1 MPVAMS
7 MSDRKLA
14 ALIYLFC
21 TAVYAATAG
30 PRLRQPSTDT
40 HFVYQAQSWLKKRLD
55 LGRTPPHQ
63 NDWAEVET
71 LKLADGNELTGH
83 FLRGQPGRF
92 RTLKGEL
99 RPTSDAEIASRS
111 RKYYVSFPPFPALAM
126 LPAVAIFGPRT
137 NDVLFNVLLAG
148 AVPAILYLLLRRQ
161 QVGLERGSALWL
173 TGLFAFG
180 SVFYFS
186 SVIGQVWFTAHIV
199 SLLLCALYLLCALP
213 PRWPILAGLLIG
225 ALYLTRPQMAAI
237 GLLYLFGLWQRANS
251 DEKPGR
257 WPVKEALL
265 YLLPCALLFALGGL
279 HNHVRFGR
287 LFEFGHSYLT
297 TMQAD
302 NIQRFGLMNYQYLP
316 RNLAAALCLLPKL
329 LPAPPYL
336 QVSYH
341 GLALW
346 FTTPALFYALWPE
359 KAALDPPRRGLA
371 AILAACIAPTALAG
385 LLYQN
390 DGYIQFGYRFSL
402 DFMLPAMLILSICRP
417 AAIKTWPF
425 RLLVLWGVI
434 VNLLGAITFGRAWQ
448 FYFNGFFP
456 VT

>member
-1 MPVAMS
+1 

-30 PRLRQPSTDT
+30 PRLQKPSTDT
-40 HFVYQAQSWLKKRLD
+40 HFVYQAQSWLAKRLD

-71 LKLADGNELTGH
+71 LKLTDGSQLTGH
-83 FLRGQPGRF
+83 FLRGQTARF
-92 RTLKGEL
+92 RTLRGEV
-99 RPTSDAEIASRS
+99 RSISDAEIASRE
-111 RKYYVSFPPFPALAM
+111 RKYYVSFPPFPAVAM

-137 NDVLFNVLLAG
+137 NDVLFTVLLAG

-161 QVGLERGSALWL
+161 QVGLPREPALWL

-199 SLLLCALYLLCALP
+199 SLLLCGLYLLCALP
-213 PRWPILAGLLIG
+213 PRWPILAGLAIG
-225 ALYLTRPQMAAI
+225 ALYLTRPQMASI
-237 GLLYLFGLWQRANS
+237 GLLYLVGLWQQADS
-251 DEKPGR
+251 DGKPAPGR
-257 WPVKEALL
+257 LRQAAL
-265 YLLPCALLFALGGL
+265 YLLPAALLFAAGGAL
-279 HNHVRFGR
+279 NFVRFGR

-329 LPAPPYL
+329 LPTAPYL

-359 KAALDPPRRGLA
+359 KEALTPPRRALVLSLA
-371 AILAACIAPTALAG
+371 VCILPTALAG
-385 LLYQN
+385 LMYQN

-402 DFMLPAMLILSICRP
+402 DFMLPAVLILALVRP
-417 AAIKTWPF
+417 AAIATLPF
-425 RLLVLWGVI
+425 RLLVLWGVV
-434 VNLLGAITFGRAWQ
+434 VNLFGAITFGRAWQ
-448 FYFNGFFP
+448 FYWNGFFP
-456 VT
+456 VS